1 MKTRAFVAC
10 ALVGALALAPL
21 AACAGKQAGDE
32 PASTQKTEQVEE
44 KDVEDQLDDDQL
56 DDDQPANE
64 QLAGGW
70 TSNAESVTT
79 LTTEE
84 QEIFAKAS
92 ERYTGVDLEPVAVL
106 ATQLV
111 AGTNYAYLCKAT
123 TVTADPTTHWVV
135 AVVYNNL
142 EGDATITNVEDIE
155 LADIEV
161 ADDAEDMSELVG
173 AWEIRALD
181 EGATLPEGAE
191 EAFNKALQGYA
202 GVTLKPIAL
211 LGTQVV
217 AGTNYLVLCQGAP
230 VVQDPKDCL
239 YVAKVY
245 EDLEGN
251 AQFAEVQTLDLLEYV

>member
-1 MKTRAFVAC
+1 MKTKTFVAY

-44 KDVEDQLDDDQL
+44 KDVDDQL
-56 DDDQPANE
+56 DDDQSANE
-64 QLAGGW
+64 QQVGGW
-70 TSNAESVTT
+70 IVNTESTAT
-79 LTTEE
+79 PTEEE

-92 ERYTGVDLEPVAVL
+92 ETYTGIDLEPVAVL

-123 TVTADPTTHWVV
+123 TATADPTTHWVV

-155 LADIEV
+155 LADMEV
-161 ADDAEDMSELVG
+161 ADDAEDTSELVG

-191 EAFNKALQGYA
+191 EAFNKALQNYD
-202 GVTLKPIAL
+202 GVSLKPIAL

-217 AGTNYLVLCQGAP
+217 AGTNYLVLCEGAP

-245 EDLEGN
+245 EDLKGN

>member
-1 MKTRAFVAC
+1 MKTKAFVAY
-10 ALVGALALAPL
+10 ALVGVLALAPL

-32 PASTQKTEQVEE
+32 PASTQTTEQVEE
-44 KDVEDQLDDDQL
+44 KDTNN
-56 DDDQPANE
+56 QPAKE
-64 QLAGGW
+64 HLAGGW
-70 TSNAESVTT
+70 TVNTESAATPSE
-79 LTTEE
+79 EE

-92 ERYTGVDLEPVAVL
+92 ETYTGVDLEPVAVL

-111 AGTNYAYLCKAT
+111 SGTNYAYLCKAT
-123 TVTADPTTHWVV
+123 PVTAEPTTHWVV

-142 EGDATITNVEDIE
+142 EGDATITNVEDID
-155 LADIEV
+155 LADVEV
-161 ADDAEDMSELVG
+161 ADDAEDTSELVG

-181 EGATLPEGAE
+181 KGAALPDGAE
-191 EAFNKALQGYA
+191 EAFNKALQDYD
-202 GVTLKPIAL
+202 GVSLKPIAL

-251 AQFAEVQTLDLLEYV
+251 AQLAEVQTLDLLEYV